1 MEPDMPSS
9 STLPDPAIPILTM
22 DILSQILSRLDNPKE
37 LGLYLAEEIRE
48 LTGARCILL
57 IRRAES
63 PDVTGRQILTVH
75 PERKREWAESE
86 PVIRFLQEH
95 YTDLSPCIWSD
106 DSLEQIP
113 DIFCAEGYHLS
124 LSIPLC
130 AGEQQAGVLYALGL
144 PDTNHVQAV
153 IDLLSTL
160 SSIVALVLRNASLY
174 EEQDLIIEQR
184 TAEVQS
190 AYEEIRCELEERRK
204 IEDTLRSTNA
214 YLESLITSANVP
226 IIVWDTEFCIT
237 RVNRAFEDLIGR
249 ACSELL
255 GSRLDILFPP
265 LLVER
270 SMRLI
275 RTTMEG
281 VRWETVELD
290 ILRQDGSIRTL
301 VWNSATIYDQD
312 EVTPVA
318 TIAQGQDITHQ
329 KRLEREKEAAIEQI
343 QQNLGQLSVLND
355 EIRNPLTVMAI
366 AVDMMDDE
374 SLQQMILPQIQRID
388 DMITGLDTRWM
399 ESDKV
404 LHFLRKHYTIH
415 SGAKTGEIP
424 PSVLLHEGSVVSPE
438 SRNIPDITLRSLYI
452 EEVQAEL
459 YTILDSIDALIYVSD
474 MDSYEIIYI
483 NRRGRTTFGS
493 IAGQKC
499 YASLH
504 NYQSAPC
511 PFCTNPLLVDGN
523 TPTGVHTWEYQND
536 RNGRWYECRDRAI
549 QWSDGRLVRLQIA
562 TDITERKQ
570 VHEELKQS
578 LDTFHEVVRLLPT
591 GIYIYEGHDPDQLI
605 LIDGN
610 DEAEKIA
617 GIRTKD
623 WIGREFN
630 EIWPAA
636 RAAGITRSYLQV
648 LKTGIPFETEEIAY
662 DDLRISGAFRI
673 RTFRIPNN
681 RIVVAFEN
689 ISDRRKAEEG
699 LRLKEVALNS
709 SLTAIV
715 MCDLQGNLNY
725 VNQAFIR
732 LCGYETSDDVIG
744 KQLVSFLIDEPVV
757 HEVLTAVNDN
767 GWWSGELSAVC
778 RDGSGIVLYG
788 LFNLVKNPQGIPI
801 AMYAS
806 FIDITRQK
814 AMEED
819 IKDHEAEMVEKL
831 RAILSP
837 AGDIRTLTLS
847 QILDVPVIQSL
858 MDDFYSLTGIG
869 VGIIDLEGSVL
880 VGTGWQDICTRFHR
894 IHPDTRRYCIES
906 DITLSE
912 GILPGEFR
920 LYQCKNHMWDIAT
933 PITIGGV
940 HMGNLFLGQFLFD
953 DEVPDY
959 ELFRFQAKKY
969 GFEETAYLAALDMV
983 PRWSRET
990 VHVVMQF
997 YTKLVHLISEVSWNN
1012 ISLARM
1018 AEQER
1023 IQKEILRK
1031 SEDNFRD
1038 LANSITEIL
1047 IVLDFDLNVVFWN
1060 REAEKFSG
1068 VSHQDAHGRSLF
1080 SLFPHSLQV
1089 DQIRCEIMAVLTTR
1103 KPRTIEVETT
1113 YHGQKIY
1120 LEKSIYPASDGLLLL
1135 IRDISSRKNLEEGI
1149 AESIAKHQLL
1159 SGITRHDIV
1168 NQLHTATLLI
1178 NLAQHRIPGSDTN
1191 RYLENAL
1198 LSLDQITAILDFTRE
1213 YELIGSLTSSWQP
1226 LYSTVRM
1233 ACEEARVQVI
1243 DIKVD
1248 IPQNLEVFA
1257 DPLLYKVFFSL
1268 IDNAIRHGE
1277 EVTQICFYIREMID
1291 SLVIV
1296 CEDDGFGISVNEKER
1311 IFDHGYGKN
1320 TGFGLFLARQVLM
1333 LTGLSIIEDGDEGA
1347 GARFEI
1353 HIPAGKYHFMSK

>member
-1 MEPDMPSS
+1 VEPDMPPPSP
-9 STLPDPAIPILTM
+9 LPDPAIPILTM
-22 DILSQILSRLDNPKE
+22 DILSQILSRVDNPKD

-63 PDVTGRQILTVH
+63 PDVTSRQILTVH
-75 PERKREWAESE
+75 PERKREWAESQ

-95 YTDLSPCIWSD
+95 YADISPCIWSD
-106 DSLEQIP
+106 DSPVQIP
-113 DIFCAEGYHLS
+113 DILSAEGYRLS
-124 LSIPLC
+124 ISIPLC

-144 PDTNHVQAV
+144 PDTNHVQEV
-153 IDLLSTL
+153 IDLLSTI

-184 TAEVQS
+184 TAELQS

-226 IIVWDTEFCIT
+226 IIVWDTTFCIT

-249 ACSELL
+249 ASSELL
-255 GSRLDILFPP
+255 GSGLEILFPP
-265 LLVER
+265 SLVER

-275 RTTMEG
+275 RTTLQG

-290 ILRQDGSIRTL
+290 ILRSDGSIRTL

-312 EVTPVA
+312 EVTALA

-329 KRLEREKEAAIEQI
+329 KRLEREKDAAIEQI
-343 QQNLGQLSVLND
+343 QKNLGQLSVLND
-355 EIRNPLTVMAI
+355 EIRNPLTVMSI
-366 AVDMMDDE
+366 AVDMMEDD
-374 SLQQMILPQIQRID
+374 SLQHMLLPQIQRID

-404 LHFLRKHYTIH
+404 LQFLRKHYTIH
-415 SGAKTGEIP
+415 SGAKTGSHL
-424 PSVLLHEGSVVSPE
+424 PSGSHEGDGTVPE
-438 SRNIPDITLRSLYI
+438 GHNHPEITLRSLYI

-459 YTILDSIDALIYVSD
+459 YTILDSIDALIYVAD
-474 MDSYEIIYI
+474 MDTYEIIYI

-499 YASLH
+499 YTSLH

-511 PFCTNPLLVDGN
+511 PFCTNPHLVDGD
-523 TPTGVHTWEYQND
+523 TPTGVHTWEYQNS

-578 LDTFHEVVRLLPT
+578 LETFHEVVRLLPT
-591 GIYIYEGHDPDQLI
+591 GIYIYEWHDPDKLV

-636 RAAGITRSYLQV
+636 KDAGITDTYLQV
-648 LKTGIPFETEEIAY
+648 LKTGIPYETEEIAY
-662 DDLRISGAFRI
+662 TDLRISGAFRI
-673 RTFRIPNN
+673 RTFRIPNS

-689 ISDRRKAEEG
+689 ISERKKAEEA
-699 LRLKEVALNS
+699 LRLKEVALDS

-715 MCDLQGNLNY
+715 MCDLQGNLNF
-725 VNQAFIR
+725 VNQAFVR
-732 LCGYETSDDVIG
+732 MWGYETPDEVIG
-744 KQLVSFLIDEPVV
+744 RPISSFCANEQKTRDALA
-757 HEVLTAVNDN
+757 EVREI
-767 GWWSGELSAVC
+767 GWWSGELSAIC
-778 RDGSGIVLYG
+778 HDGSSLVIFGSC
-788 LFNLVKNPQGIPI
+788 NLVRNSESIPI
-801 AMYAS
+801 AIYGS

-819 IKDHEAEMVEKL
+819 IKHHEAEMREKL

-837 AGDIRTLTLS
+837 VGDISTLSLS
-847 QILDVPVIQSL
+847 QILDVPAIQSL

-869 VGIIDLEGSVL
+869 VGMIDLNGTVL
-880 VGTGWQDICTRFHR
+880 VGTGWQEICTRFHR
-894 IHPDTRRYCIES
+894 THPDTRRYCHES
-906 DITLSE
+906 DITLTE
-912 GILPGEFR
+912 GIHPGEFR

-933 PITIGGV
+933 PIIIGGV
-940 HMGNLFLGQFLFD
+940 HMGNLFLGQFLFE

-959 ELFRFQAKKY
+959 ELFKSQALKY
-969 GFEETAYLAALDMV
+969 GFEETAYIAALDKV
-983 PRWSRET
+983 PRWSRNT
-990 VHVVMQF
+990 VEVVMKF
-997 YTKLVHLISEVSWNN
+997 YTKLVHLISEVCWNN

-1023 IQKEILRK
+1023 KQTDSLRK
-1031 SEDNFRD
+1031 AEDDFRD

-1047 IVLDFDLNVVFWN
+1047 IVLDLDLNVVFWN
-1060 REAEKFSG
+1060 REAAKFSG
-1068 VSHQDAHGRSLF
+1068 VAHQDARGKSLF
-1080 SLFPHSLQV
+1080 SLFPHSFQV
-1089 DQIRCEIMAVLTTR
+1089 DQIKDEIIKVLITR
-1103 KPRTIEVETT
+1103 KPKIIEIEATH
-1113 YHGQKIY
+1113 HGQKIY
-1120 LEKSIYPASDGLLLL
+1120 LEKSIYPASRGLLIL
-1135 IRDISSRKNLEEGI
+1135 IRDISARKKLEEGI

-1168 NQLHTATLLI
+1168 NQLTTATLLI
-1178 NLAQHRIPGSDTN
+1178 NLAEQHNPDSDAN
-1191 RYLENAL
+1191 RYLHNAL
-1198 LSLDQITAILDFTRE
+1198 SSLEQITAILDFTHE
-1213 YELIGSLTSSWQP
+1213 YERIGSLTSRWQP
-1226 LYSTVRM
+1226 LYLTVRM
-1233 ACEEARVQVI
+1233 ACDETRVQGI
-1243 DIKVD
+1243 TIKVE
-1248 IPQNLEVFA
+1248 IPRELEIFA
-1257 DPLLYKVFFSL
+1257 DPLLKKVFMTL

-1277 EVTQICFYIREMID
+1277 GITQICFFIGKVRD
-1291 SLVIV
+1291 SLVVV
-1296 CEDDGFGISVNEKER
+1296 CEDDGIGIPADEKER

-1333 LTGLSIIEDGDEGA
+1333 LTGLSITEVGDEGT

-1353 HIPAGKYHFMSK
+1353 HIPAGKYRNVYSK